1 MRVVVAMSG
10 GVDSSVAAAL
20 LARAGHDVIGLS
32 MQLYD
37 QQEGQVRFG
46 TCCTIDDLHDAR
58 RVAARIGIPHYI
70 VNFERQFNETVIS
83 NFVQEYAAGRTPI
96 PCVHCN
102 GDLKFATLVARAEAF
117 GAEYV
122 ATGHYARVD
131 RAAGGL
137 YRLRRGVDPAKDQ
150 SYFLFTLDQ
159 AQLSHAMFPVGEVDK
174 TTVREWA
181 RELELPVADKPD
193 SHEICFV
200 PDGDHAAFVERQGA
214 RASAGAIR
222 DTTGHVVGR
231 HEGVHRFTVGQRK
244 GLGLSSPVPLYV
256 VEHRCRR
263 QHRDGR
269 PARGAGAGRADRVG
283 RELDRRHATGDGDA
297 HHRAD
302 PAPPQGGRRAPRPD
316 RPRPRPR
323 HVSTS
328 PSQRSRQDRRW
339 SSTRETAWW
348 VAAGSTEST
357 TATVALLSRV
367 HAAFGRTTKKHEG
380 HEEHEGCH
388 AEAGRAPARRAGVR
402 IHKDPHPQTA
412 STSWLLADVGLCVS
426 DRAYGAA

>member
-20 LARAGHDVIGLS
+20 LARAGHDVVGLS

-70 VNFERQFNETVIS
+70 VNFERQFSETVIS
-83 NFVQEYAAGRTPI
+83 NFVREYAAGRTPI

-117 GAEYV
+117 GAAYV

-131 RAAGGL
+131 RAASGL

-222 DTTGHVVGR
+222 DTAGHVVGR

-256 VEHRCRR
+256 VGI
-263 QHRDGR
+263 D
-269 PARGAGAGRADRVG
+269 AGASIVTVGPREALERAELSASSVNWIAGTPPAMAMRITAQIRHRHKEAAARLDPIGR
-283 RELDRRHATGDGDA
+283 
-297 HHRAD
+297 
-302 PAPPQGGRRAPRPD
+302 
-316 RPRPRPR
+316 
-323 HVSTS
+323 
-328 PSQRSRQDRRW
+328 
-339 SSTRETAWW
+339 
-348 VAAGSTEST
+348 
-357 TATVALLSRV
+357 
-367 HAAFGRTTKKHEG
+367 
-380 HEEHEGCH
+380 
-388 AEAGRAPARRAGVR
+388 
-402 IHKDPHPQTA
+402 
-412 STSWLLADVGLCVS
+412 
-426 DRAYGAA
+426 DRARVTFDEPQSAVAPGQAVVFYEGDCVVGGGWID